1 MSAVAYAALRKEES
15 MKYKLIWVLI
25 ALFIPSFAIAQS
37 ISEQLIPIL
46 ARPLQPR
53 EVVTYQLQE
62 YLLRRAP
69 KLPAPATAQQWTT
82 ETERIRKHL
91 LTNAIFHGWPEAWI
105 KAPPKFEDLGA
116 IPSGKGYRLRKLR
129 YEIVPGFYSTAL
141 LYEPAQ
147 LKGKV
152 PAVLDVMG
160 HFPAGKAMEFEQK
173 LCINQ
178 ALRGMIALNLE
189 WLGMGELSSKEN
201 SHWFGP
207 DLDLVGMNGVG
218 LFYLAMQRGLDYL
231 SGDPHVDQSRIA
243 MTGLSGGGWQT
254 IVLSSLDPRVKVS
267 IPVAGYG
274 TLVER
279 VGRQTVAP
287 GEPGDPEQEP
297 TDFLAGQ
304 DYSTLTAMR
313 APRPTLLIN
322 NAEDTCCYRAPL
334 VKPYIFDPVKP
345 FFRLFGKTD
354 AFQFYENTDISAH
367 NYGLHNREQ
376 AYRFL
381 AQSLN
386 LPVTPNEIPVGEDI
400 KTYDELA
407 VGIPKDN
414 LTILGLARKTASEI
428 ERPPVPAR
436 TADRAAWEKSERS
449 QLKTVV
455 RYKPVKVERPWRV
468 DDTHHNGVESVSY
481 RFDLSNGL
489 SSTGVWI
496 KAISSSE
503 SAPMTIVLNDGG
515 KKAADREVWDHLPE
529 VGNRLSRGEQVL
541 VLDLVFTGDAAPDI
555 PAWSFDGML
564 RAVGERSLGIE
575 AAQLIAVAHWAQ
587 QKWKPPQIRLESSG
601 MRSQV
606 ESLVA
611 AAIEPGL
618 FSDVVIHEGM
628 HSLSYLL
635 EKPIDY
641 RKAPDLF
648 CLDLYKYFDLDRLVA
663 LAEPTTVT
671 QKDYLRRNGGS

>member
-1 MSAVAYAALRKEES
+1 
-15 MKYKLIWVLI
+15 MKRKLIW
-25 ALFIPSFAIAQS
+25 ALAVFLAPSFAAAQS
-37 ISEQLIPIL
+37 IPEQLTPIL
-46 ARPLQPR
+46 VRPIQPR
-53 EVVTYQLQE
+53 QVAAYELQQ
-62 YLLRRAP
+62 YLL
-69 KLPAPATAQQWTT
+69 KHLSQLPTPSTAQQWTT
-82 ETERIRKHL
+82 EAERIRQHL
-91 LTNAIFHGWPEAWI
+91 LADVIFHGWPEAWI
-105 KAPPKFEDLGA
+105 NSQPKFEDLGA

-178 ALRGMIALNLE
+178 ALRGMMALNLE
-189 WLGMGELSSKEN
+189 WLGMGELSSKGN

-218 LFYLAMQRGLDYL
+218 LFYLAMRRGLNYL
-231 SGDPHVDQSRIA
+231 SNDPHVDPHRIA

-274 TLVER
+274 TLMER
-279 VGRQTVAP
+279 IGRQDVAP

-297 TDFLAGQ
+297 TDFLTGQ
-304 DYSTLTAMR
+304 DYSTLTALR
-313 APRPTLLIN
+313 APRPTMLIN
-322 NAEDTCCYRAPL
+322 NAEDACCYRAPL
-334 VKPYIFDPVKP
+334 VKPYIFEPIRH
-345 FFRLFGKTD
+345 FFQLFGKTD

-381 AQSLN
+381 TQSFN
-386 LPVTPNEIPVGEDI
+386 LPVTPNEIPVGEDV
-400 KTYDELA
+400 KSYDDLK
-407 VGIPKDN
+407 VGIPEDN
-414 LTILGLARKTASEI
+414 LTILGLARKMASEI
-428 ERPPVPAR
+428 NRP
-436 TADRAAWEKSERS
+436 AAPPEAERS
-449 QLKTVV
+449 RLKTVV
-455 RYKPVKVERPWRV
+455 RYKPVKVERPWLE
-468 DDTHHNGVESVSY
+468 DNTHHNGVESVSY
-481 RFDLSNGL
+481 RFDFSNGL
-489 SSTGVWI
+489 SCTGVWI
-496 KAISSSE
+496 KALSTSE
-503 SAPMTIVLNDGG
+503 RAPMTIVLNDGG
-515 KKAADREVWDHLPE
+515 KKAAALEVWDHLPE

-555 PAWSFDGML
+555 PEWSFDGML

-575 AAQLIAVAHWAQ
+575 AAQLIGLTHWAR
-587 QKWKPPQIRLESSG
+587 QKWNPPQIRLESSG

-611 AAIEPGL
+611 AALDPGL
-618 FSDVVIHEGM
+618 FSEIVIHGGM
-628 HSLSYLL
+628 RSLSYLL
-635 EKPIDY
+635 EKPVEY
-641 RKAPDLF
+641 RQAPDLF
-648 CLDLYKYFDLDRLVA
+648 CLDLYKYFDLDQLAA
-663 LAEPTTVT
+663 LASPSTVT
-671 QKDYLRRNGGS
+671 GKDYLQSNAGR

>member
-1 MSAVAYAALRKEES
+1 
-15 MKYKLIWVLI
+15 MKHKLIWALI
-25 ALFIPSFAIAQS
+25 LFLAPSFAVGQS
-37 ISEQLIPIL
+37 IPEQLTPIL

-53 EVVTYQLQE
+53 EVVTYELQQ

-69 KLPAPATAQQWTT
+69 KLPTPASAQQWTK
-82 ETERIRKHL
+82 EAEQIRKRML
-91 LTNAIFHGWPEAWI
+91 EQVIFHGWPKEWI
-105 KAPPKFEDLGA
+105 DAPPKFEDMGA
-116 IPSGKGYRLRKLR
+116 IPSGKGYSLHKLR

-141 LYEPAQ
+141 LYQPAA
-147 LKGKV
+147 LEGKV

-173 LCINQ
+173 FCINQ

-189 WLGMGELSSKEN
+189 WLGMGELSSKGN

-231 SGDPHVDQSRIA
+231 SEDPHVDQSRIA

-274 TLVER
+274 TLMER
-279 VGRQTVAP
+279 IGRQTIAP

-334 VKPYIFDPVKP
+334 VKPYIFDLIKP
-345 FFRLFGKTD
+345 FFQLFGKTN

-381 AQSLN
+381 TQSFN
-386 LPVTPNEIPVGEDI
+386 LSVTPNEIPAGEDV
-400 KTYDELA
+400 KTYDELKG
-407 VGIPKDN
+407 GIPKDN
-414 LTILGLARKTASEI
+414 LTILGLARKMASEI
-428 ERPPVPAR
+428 KRAPMSPN
-436 TADRAAWEKSERS
+436 TADRAGWEKSERS
-449 QLKTVV
+449 RLKTVV
-455 RYKPVKVERPWRV
+455 RYKPVEVARPWLV

-489 SSTGVWI
+489 SSAGVWI
-496 KAISSSE
+496 KAIASLE
-503 SAPMTIVLNDGG
+503 RAPMTIVLNDGG
-515 KKAADREVWDHLPE
+515 KKAAAREVWDHLPE

-564 RAVGERSLGIE
+564 RAVGERPLGLE
-575 AAQLIAVAHWAQ
+575 AAQLIALAHWARE
-587 QKWKPPQIRLESSG
+587 KWGPPQMRLESSG

-618 FSDVVIHEGM
+618 FSEVVIHKGM
-628 HSLSYLL
+628 YSLNYLL
-635 EKPIDY
+635 EKPVDY
-641 RKAPDLF
+641 RGAPDLF
-648 CLDLYKYFDLDRLVA
+648 CLDLYKYFDLDRLAA
-663 LAEPTTVT
+663 LAEPSTVM
-671 QKDYLRRNGGS
+671 QKDYLPSNGGH